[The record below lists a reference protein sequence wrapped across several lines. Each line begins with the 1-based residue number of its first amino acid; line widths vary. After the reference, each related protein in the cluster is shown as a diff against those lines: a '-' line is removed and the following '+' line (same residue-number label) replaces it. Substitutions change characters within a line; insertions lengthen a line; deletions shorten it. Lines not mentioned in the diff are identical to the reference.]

1 MHLNIDGR
9 NLMFNHVMVG
19 ADDINASKRFY
30 DATLGTLG
38 LAPGNKDSEVRCS
51 YRGNGGVFM
60 IKVPINGEPA
70 SIGNGGTIGFKAKNQ
85 EEVDAWHAA
94 GVIHG
99 GTTCEDPP
107 GLRINGK
114 FKIYLAY
121 LRDPI
126 GNKLCASY
134 LLPKEIS
141 A

>member
-1 MHLNIDGR
+1 
-9 NLMFNHVMVG
+9 MFNHVMVG

-85 EEVDAWHAA
+85 EEVGAWHIA
-94 GVIHG
+94 GVTYG
-99 GTTCEDPP
+99 GTTTEDPP
-107 GLRINGK
+107 GLRVNGK
-114 FKIYLAY
+114 FKSYLAY